1 MMKNIHNSPELKPF
15 LRVPKNP
22 HARPILS
29 FLKTEFKKSAQSD
42 FSYSGEQNNGHNTA
56 KQITGTM
63 THNQITGSETKRPFV
78 LNKELSQDSNLLV
91 MMKNF
96 YNMHDVY
103 FMNILKAV
111 FRNTARF
118 IPDFPMVED
127 NFYEHISYIIYTRY
141 HLFITYMQIVVS
153 YDGEF
158 VYFPPNGVWKISNTQ
173 FLSRLVTYYGLEKGS
188 EIYSAFNNC

>member
-1 MMKNIHNSPELKPF
+1 MKNC
-15 LRVPKNP
+15 PKTAKIDDFISIFMLNGGLFFMLMR
-22 HARPILS
+22 RPPL
-29 FLKTEFKKSAQSD
+29 
-42 FSYSGEQNNGHNTA
+42 YSGEQNNGHNTA

-158 VYFPPNGVWKISNTQ
+158 VYFPPNGVWKIS
-173 FLSRLVTYYGLEKGS
+173 RVGVGS
-188 EIYSAFNNC
+188 Y